1 MCNICQSDFY
11 NSLYGFCAGE
21 NESDTIQL
29 LKNHDAFEKTTNP
42 IYTTASQL
50 FTKATHLAKS
60 SQCKPELIQRESSA
74 LEGVVNSFAL
84 GLDTQRETILQAQEV
99 FKNMEQVHT
108 LLSFWTLF
116 SHPDNKS
123 DTYILNQH
131 NVKKIIYIHI

>member
-1 MCNICQSDFY
+1 MGFTIDFSLRCMCNICQSDFY

-108 LLSFWTLF
+108 LLSF
-116 SHPDNKS
+116 
-123 DTYILNQH
+123 
-131 NVKKIIYIHI
+131 